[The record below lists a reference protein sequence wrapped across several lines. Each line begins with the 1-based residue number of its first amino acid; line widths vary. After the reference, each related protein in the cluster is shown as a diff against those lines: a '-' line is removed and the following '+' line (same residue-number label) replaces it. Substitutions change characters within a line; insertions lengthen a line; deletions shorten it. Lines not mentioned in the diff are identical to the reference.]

1 VRVFLAHKL
10 RVSGFERGFES
21 PNGARFALGITQV
34 ASAPAKDHAKYG
46 ALWRLRVTGLLAA
59 NASIQVRAVEFDG
72 IAVWVND
79 VDLRVACG
87 GVGTKLHFL
96 QVVVRNVVAETFAAQ
111 RR

>member
-1 VRVFLAHKL
+1 VGDRLEPIFYFRSEPVGQRRSVRF
-10 RVSGFERGFES
+10 RNYSGGISAGDKRKIGS
-21 PNGARFALGITQV
+21 AR
-34 ASAPAKDHAKYG
+34 
-46 ALWRLRVTGLLAA
+46 RLRVTGLLAA
-59 NASIQVRAVEFDG
+59 NASIQVRAMEFNG